1 MSEYRP
7 RLADKELSDALKA
20 FGAVLITGP
29 KWSGKTTTASRIA
42 ASVLKLQDP
51 DTKERNLALARL
63 RPSTLL
69 KGDNPRLID
78 EWQEAPQLWDA
89 VRMDVDERGERGLYI
104 LTGSVNVDEG
114 AISHS
119 GTGRIYRMRM
129 NTMSLFESGDSNGSI
144 LLRSLFEGTSEV
156 EGSSDVS
163 LHGVASLL
171 VRGGWPE
178 SIGMDED
185 IAMMIVRGYCESILN
200 TDVSEADGKSRD
212 ARRVRGLMRA
222 MSRGISQPVSKASI
236 AEDMRAVEGSPISA
250 NTLDDYMS
258 ALRAICVLDEM
269 QAWNPNL
276 RSKTAIRTSDT
287 LHLCDPAIAAY
298 FLSASPD
305 DLMNDPRTF
314 GLLFESLVVR
324 DLRIYSRSIGGDVF
338 HYRDKTGL
346 EADAVIHLNDGRWA
360 LVEVKLGES
369 WVDEGAANLIKL
381 RDRIN
386 TDTMGEPSFM
396 AVIIATGVAYTR
408 EDGVHVIPIT
418 CLRD

>member
-1 MSEYRP
+1 
-7 RLADKELSDALKA
+7 
-20 FGAVLITGP
+20 
-29 KWSGKTTTASRIA
+29 
-42 ASVLKLQDP
+42 
-51 DTKERNLALARL
+51 
-63 RPSTLL
+63 
-69 KGDNPRLID
+69 
-78 EWQEAPQLWDA
+78 
-89 VRMDVDERGERGLYI
+89 
-104 LTGSVNVDEG
+104 
-114 AISHS
+114 
-119 GTGRIYRMRM
+119 
-129 NTMSLFESGDSNGSI
+129 
-144 LLRSLFEGTSEV
+144 
-156 EGSSDVS
+156 
-163 LHGVASLL
+163 
-171 VRGGWPE
+171 
-178 SIGMDED
+178 
-185 IAMMIVRGYCESILN
+185 
-200 TDVSEADGKSRD
+200 
-212 ARRVRGLMRA
+212 
-222 MSRGISQPVSKASI
+222 
-236 AEDMRAVEGSPISA
+236 MRAVEGSPISA

-324 DLRIYSRSIGGDVF
+324 DLRIYARSIGGDVF

-346 EADAVIHLNDGRWA
+346 EADAVIHLNNGRWA